1 MHGWMPSP
9 TQKERVLYGF
19 LENFSIDLE
28 FNSLERDKCV
38 YTVYQKG
45 RCKDMKKQAIAY
57 FLLLLIGAQLLVQ
70 FGYMKADA
78 KGSTVIPK
86 EAVRLRILANSDSDK
101 DQALKRKVRD
111 EVKAQIDG
119 WVADLKSFEDAR
131 RVIQSHIPEIEKT
144 VEKTLKREGSKESF
158 QVTFGKNIKFP
169 TKVYG
174 NFIYPAGEYEAV
186 LISIGKGE
194 GANWWCVLFPPMCF
208 LDFSSGSAVKKEE
221 QVVKAESIDEEEQSV
236 ETKEEKE
243 EVSKKQDKEFVTKQK
258 LEQESSTKGVA
269 SKIQATVKESNEKV
283 VQEKG
288 AKQEGKQPVE
298 KKQKIETVEVE
309 EQEEPEVKLFIVEA
323 FSSLFSK

>member
-1 MHGWMPSP
+1 M
-9 TQKERVLYGF
+9 QE
-19 LENFSIDLE
+19 
-28 FNSLERDKCV
+28 
-38 YTVYQKG
+38 
-45 RCKDMKKQAIAY
+45 MKKQAIAY

-78 KGSTVIPK
+78 KGNTVIPK

-144 VEKTLKREGSKESF
+144 VAKTLKREGSKESF

-221 QVVKAESIDEEEQSV
+221 HVAKAESIEDEEQPVTVQKEKEAAVENKNKEIVSKQAPGKEVSKKEVTPKEQKNV
-236 ETKEEKE
+236 KETKEE
-243 EVSKKQDKEFVTKQK
+243 SK
-258 LEQESSTKGVA
+258 
-269 SKIQATVKESNEKV
+269 
-283 VQEKG
+283 QEKRV
-288 AKQEGKQPVE
+288 KQEEIKPVE
-298 KKQKIETVEVE
+298 KKQEKTNEIVEVEVEVE
-309 EQEEPEVKLFIVEA
+309 EQEEEPEVKLFIVEA

>member
-1 MHGWMPSP
+1 
-9 TQKERVLYGF
+9 
-19 LENFSIDLE
+19 
-28 FNSLERDKCV
+28 
-38 YTVYQKG
+38 
-45 RCKDMKKQAIAY
+45 MKKQAIAY

-78 KGSTVIPK
+78 KGPAVIPK

-144 VEKTLKREGSKESF
+144 VAKTLKREGSKESF

-221 QVVKAESIDEEEQSV
+221 HVVKAESIDEEELPV
-236 ETKEEKE
+236 ETEEEKE
-243 EVSKKQDKEFVTKQK
+243 EVSKKQDKEFVSKQK
-258 LEQESSTKGVA
+258 SEQESPKKEGA
-269 SKIQATVKESNEKV
+269 SKVETTVKETNEKI
-283 VQEKG
+283 VQEKSV
-288 AKQEGKQPVE
+288 KQEEKQIVEKTEQPVE
-298 KKQKIETVEVE
+298 KKQKIETVEIE
-309 EQEEPEVKLFIVEA
+309 EQEEKPEVKLFIVEA